1 MFILANFLNALAY
14 ILELGINVYMYLI
27 IARAI
32 ISWVNPDPF
41 NPIVRFL
48 YKSTEPVLNRV
59 RKFLPNLG
67 GLDISP
73 IIVIL
78 FIIFLQKFVV
88 NSIFELVNRMKF
100 GTGVLP

>member
-1 MFILANFLNALAY
+1 MFVLANFLNALAY
-14 ILELGINVYMYLI
+14 ILELSINIYMYII

-48 YKSTEPVLNRV
+48 YNITEPVLARV
-59 RKFLPNLG
+59 RRLIPNLG

-78 FIIFLQKFVV
+78 LIIFLQKFVV
-88 NSIFELVNRMKF
+88 NSIFEIVNRMKF
-100 GTGVLP
+100 GIGALP